1 MARMSGGQA
10 LVKSLIGNG
19 VDTLFGLP
27 GVQLDHLFNALHDEG
42 NAIRVLNARHEQGVA
57 YMALGYAMATGDV
70 GAYAVVPGPGVLNT
84 TAALATAYAVNA
96 RVLCLTGQIP
106 SAHIGRGHGM
116 LHEIPDQ
123 LGVLRGLTKW
133 SGRIE
138 HPADAPARV
147 AEAFR
152 QLRGGRPQPVGL
164 EMALDLMA
172 EQGEVRLEAAA
183 TAEPP
188 PAIDD
193 DLIQRAAALL
203 GAARAL
209 MIFVGGGVFGAE
221 EELRILAE
229 MLEAPVI
236 SNRNGRGAL
245 SDHHYLSLTAMA
257 GHRLW
262 AETDVVLAVGSRLQ
276 PQRMNWGTDDALKII
291 HIDIDPVELR
301 RIAGSE
307 VALAADAKPALAAL
321 IDAVAGVNIRRP
333 SREEELTGLRA
344 EVKAMFEA
352 KLAPQMAWL
361 EVLRRS
367 LDEDGIFVDELTQI
381 GYVARPMFP
390 VYRPRSFLSS
400 GYQGTLGY
408 GLATA
413 VGAKVAR
420 PDKQV
425 LSIAGDG
432 GLMYNIQELASAVHH
447 RVPIVTV
454 VFADG
459 AFGNVKRMQQELHGG
474 RVIASDF
481 TNPDFV
487 KLAESFGAAGYR
499 AETPEALES
508 TIADAFK
515 ANVPALIEVPIQPM
529 PDPWRIIIPGRVRPA
544 G

>member
-1 MARMSGGQA
+1 MARMTGGQA
-10 LVKSLIGNG
+10 LVRSLIGNG

-57 YMALGYAMATGDV
+57 YMALGYAMASGDV
-70 GAYAVVPGPGVLNT
+70 GTYAVVPGPGVLNT
-84 TAALATAYAVNA
+84 TAALSTAYAVNA
-96 RVLCLTGQIP
+96 RVLCVTGQIP
-106 SAHIGRGHGM
+106 AAYIGRGLGM

-123 LGVLRGLTKW
+123 LGVLQGLTKW
-133 SGRIE
+133 SARIE
-138 HPADAPARV
+138 HPTAAPGDV

-152 QLRGGRPQPVGL
+152 QLRSGRPQPVGL

-172 EQGEVRLEAAA
+172 DEAEVGLLGAAE
-183 TAEPP
+183 AEPG
-188 PAIDD
+188 PALDP
-193 DLIQRAAALL
+193 DLVTEAAALL
-203 GAARAL
+203 GQAKRPV
-209 MIFVGGGVFGAE
+209 IFVGGGVFGAE
-221 EELRILAE
+221 AELQALAE
-229 MLEAPVI
+229 MLQAPVI

-245 SDHHYLSLTAMA
+245 SDHHYLSLTYMA

-262 AETDVVLAVGSRLQ
+262 ADADVVLAVGSRLQ
-276 PQRMNWGTDDALKII
+276 PPRMNWGTDDGLKII
-291 HIDIDPVELR
+291 HVEIDPQELR
-301 RIAGSE
+301 RVAKPD
-307 VALAADAKPALAAL
+307 VALLADAKPALAAL
-321 IDAVAGVNIRRP
+321 ADAVAKVNIARD
-333 SREEELTGLRA
+333 SREDELTTLRA
-344 EVKAMFEA
+344 EVKAMFEDR
-352 KLAPQMAWL
+352 LAPQMAWL

-367 LDEDGIFVDELTQI
+367 LDEDGIFVDELTQV

-413 VGAKVAR
+413 IGAKVAC

-425 LSIAGDG
+425 LAIAGDG

-447 RVPIVTV
+447 GIPLVVV

-474 RVIASDF
+474 RVVASDF

-487 KLAESFGAAGYR
+487 RLAESFGAAGYR
-499 AETPEALES
+499 AETPAVLES
-508 TIADAFK
+508 TIAEAFK
-515 ANVPALIEVPIQPM
+515 QNGPALIEVPIEPM
-529 PDPWRIIIPGRVRPA
+529 PDPWKIIIPGRIRPTA
-544 G
+544 